1 MFEILYYIAK
11 MDLLHHFTGWFVILF
26 TVLLLIWHHVLV
38 KKDNSAKAWKVWS
51 VLCFV
56 PLVVCAVHF
65 YLNCYKGNEL
75 LSVKLYLSMYAGA
88 FALIVLCILRKKKVL
103 YKIAAVLTVMASVI
117 GFGYAVFELLADY
130 HLPHIGN
137 YSRCG
142 YVENFDRIMAD
153 MKKNYVLND
162 WKEIDYDKI
171 RANLMP
177 KVEEAEKNHDSKTYY
192 KVLREYMILFD
203 KDGLHGDGGNNG
215 LLTSS
220 DPFYVTNTSHAV
232 PASSGTGFNRV
243 QDLNGLMNDLKLQV
257 ANATSSSD
265 VKISITEDN
274 ETSVR
279 DIMKKAYPEAM
290 FIEIPSLALNA
301 GDGNGFVVVSDDC
314 TTLHLTTEPTI
325 KKQGENEEDEYYYAN
340 YITGS
345 LQVTPDLEGAIIKQ
359 PITFA

>member
-1 MFEILYYIAK
+1 MATDARTGILEKEEYLNNARIMYSPVILALQNREIHNVDVSKAKFKEINVDSDSIVAEILTKEATEKAHIKARGFEKTFNIFVKGAK
-11 MDLLHHFTGWFVILF
+11 FI
-26 TVLLLIWHHVLV
+26 
-38 KKDNSAKAWKVWS
+38 KS
-51 VLCFV
+51 
-56 PLVVCAVHF
+56 
-65 YLNCYKGNEL
+65 
-75 LSVKLYLSMYAGA
+75 
-88 FALIVLCILRKKKVL
+88 
-103 YKIAAVLTVMASVI
+103 
-117 GFGYAVFELLADY
+117 LADGAVVD
-130 HLPHIGN
+130 LQ
-137 YSRCG
+137 
-142 YVENFDRIMAD
+142 
-153 MKKNYVLND
+153 
-162 WKEIDYDKI
+162 
-171 RANLMP
+171 
-177 KVEEAEKNHDSKTYY
+177 KVHN

-215 LLTSS
+215 LLTSN
-220 DPFYVTNTSHAV
+220 DPFYKTNTSHAV

-265 VKISITEDN
+265 VKIFVYGDDLIKFMGSITEDN

>member
-1 MFEILYYIAK
+1 MATDARTGILEKEEYLNNARIMYSPVILALQNREIHNVDVSKAKFKEINVDSDSIVAEILTKEATEKAHIKARGFEKTFNIFVKGAK
-11 MDLLHHFTGWFVILF
+11 FI
-26 TVLLLIWHHVLV
+26 
-38 KKDNSAKAWKVWS
+38 KS
-51 VLCFV
+51 
-56 PLVVCAVHF
+56 
-65 YLNCYKGNEL
+65 
-75 LSVKLYLSMYAGA
+75 
-88 FALIVLCILRKKKVL
+88 
-103 YKIAAVLTVMASVI
+103 
-117 GFGYAVFELLADY
+117 LADGAVVD
-130 HLPHIGN
+130 LQ
-137 YSRCG
+137 
-142 YVENFDRIMAD
+142 
-153 MKKNYVLND
+153 
-162 WKEIDYDKI
+162 
-171 RANLMP
+171 
-177 KVEEAEKNHDSKTYY
+177 KVHN

-215 LLTSS
+215 LLSSS
-220 DPFYVTNTSHAV
+220 DPFYVTNSSHAV

-243 QDLNGLMNDLKLQV
+243 QDLNGLMNNLKIQV

-265 VKISITEDN
+265 VKIFVYGDDLIKFMGSITEDN

-301 GDGNGFVVVSDDC
+301 GDGNGFIVVSDDC

>member
-1 MFEILYYIAK
+1 MATDARTGILEKEEYLNNARIMYSPVILALQNREIHNVDVSKAKFKEINVDSDSIVAEILTKEATEKAHIKARGFEKTFNIFVKGAK
-11 MDLLHHFTGWFVILF
+11 FI
-26 TVLLLIWHHVLV
+26 
-38 KKDNSAKAWKVWS
+38 KS
-51 VLCFV
+51 
-56 PLVVCAVHF
+56 
-65 YLNCYKGNEL
+65 
-75 LSVKLYLSMYAGA
+75 
-88 FALIVLCILRKKKVL
+88 
-103 YKIAAVLTVMASVI
+103 
-117 GFGYAVFELLADY
+117 LADGAVVD
-130 HLPHIGN
+130 LQ
-137 YSRCG
+137 
-142 YVENFDRIMAD
+142 
-153 MKKNYVLND
+153 
-162 WKEIDYDKI
+162 
-171 RANLMP
+171 
-177 KVEEAEKNHDSKTYY
+177 KVHN

-265 VKISITEDN
+265 VKIFVYGDDLIKFMGSITEDN

-301 GDGNGFVVVSDDC
+301 GDGNGFIVVSDDC